1 MVCILSLAIMG
12 QTMCERQFCVSSCN
26 RFLKSEAATR
36 GGYPEYRTV
45 GEEALL
51 NPFPFLPFLFSKL
64 SPSFFLIHGENKC
77 IFILGEKQ
85 IAGMILNEPTLR
97 KQRIIQPFPSA
108 SCLYLFFKTGTRN
121 HGTNNM

>member
-51 NPFPFLPFLFSKL
+51 NPFPFCHLSSQNYLPVSFSSMEKTNVSL
-64 SPSFFLIHGENKC
+64 SW
-77 IFILGEKQ
+77 EKSR
-85 IAGMILNEPTLR
+85 LR
-97 KQRIIQPFPSA
+97 E
-108 SCLYLFFKTGTRN
+108 
-121 HGTNNM
+121 